1 MQKRGLFG
9 MNGFMVFLLTGF
21 SCTARAQQV
30 GNLILIDAENK
41 EAFSVRIGDEFYTSS
56 RHGHLVLP
64 HLKDTVYRLNL
75 RFPRKNLAE
84 QVFPVTVHNKDLG
97 FILKGADSSWIL
109 YNWQSR
115 QTIHPVSE
123 HDSSRILELGVKRD
137 DGFSRLMAAVVN
149 DTSVMYNTYT
159 GKGFGRDSAVSNQ
172 PPAASRVPSAKSRDS
187 LVAVNDQRPTANGQ
201 QPTANGQP
209 PTANDQRPTANGQR
223 PTANGQRPTA
233 NGQRPTTNG
242 QRPTAL
248 PGIQKIREVS
258 LKISRKMVF
267 LDKGQDGQTDTITLF
282 VYFENTDPQL
292 VKQAGRLPVTGQKA
306 KPVPVACTQLATD
319 GDLESLR
326 TAILEANTDKQKIA
340 AASGVFALKCFSVS
354 QVRLLAALFVSDKSK
369 YNLMDAAL
377 GHITDRDHFRE
388 LADMYTD
395 RNFQKKFLV
404 MAEKRS

>member
-9 MNGFMVFLLTGF
+9 MNGFLVFLLTGF
-21 SCTARAQQV
+21 SCTVRAQQT

-75 RFPRKNLAE
+75 RFPRKNLVE

-123 HDSSRILELGVKRD
+123 RDSSRILELGVKRD

-159 GKGFGRDSAVSNQ
+159 GKGFGRDTAVSNQ
-172 PPAASRVPSAKSRDS
+172 PPAASGISSAKSRDS
-187 LVAVNDQRPTANGQ
+187 LVAVNS
-201 QPTANGQP
+201 
-209 PTANDQRPTANGQR
+209 
-223 PTANGQRPTA
+223 
-233 NGQRPTTNG
+233 QRPTT
-242 QRPTAL
+242 L

-282 VYFENTDPQL
+282 VYFENTDPRL
-292 VKQAGRLPVTGQKA
+292 VKQAGGLPVTGQKD
-306 KPVPVACTQLATD
+306 KPVHVACTQLATD

>member
-21 SCTARAQQV
+21 SCTVRAQQA

-123 HDSSRILELGVKRD
+123 RDSSRILELGVKRD

-187 LVAVNDQRPTANGQ
+187 LVAVKVQRPAANDQPPMAIDQRPTANV
-201 QPTANGQP
+201 
-209 PTANDQRPTANGQR
+209 QRPTS
-223 PTANGQRPTA
+223 
-233 NGQRPTTNG
+233 NG

-282 VYFENTDPQL
+282 VYFENTDPRL
-292 VKQAGRLPVTGQKA
+292 VKQASGRPAAESKV
-306 KPVPVACTQLATD
+306 KPGPVACTQLATD

-326 TAILEANTDKQKIA
+326 TTILEANTDKQKIA
-340 AASGVFALKCFSVS
+340 AASGAFALKCFSVS
-354 QVRLLAALFVSDKSK
+354 QVRLLAALFVSDKVEIQPDGCGAGT
-369 YNLMDAAL
+369 YN
-377 GHITDRDHFRE
+377 R
-388 LADMYTD
+388 
-395 RNFQKKFLV
+395 
-404 MAEKRS
+404 

>member
-9 MNGFMVFLLTGF
+9 MNGFMVVLLTGF
-21 SCTARAQQV
+21 SCTVRAQQA

-84 QVFPVTVHNKDLG
+84 QVFPVTVHKKDLG

-209 PTANDQRPTANGQR
+209 PTANGQPPTANGQP
-223 PTANGQRPTA
+223 PTANGQP
-233 NGQRPTTNG
+233 
-242 QRPTAL
+242 PTAL

-282 VYFENTDPQL
+282 VYFENTDPRL

-340 AASGVFALKCFSVS
+340 AASGAFALKCFSVS

-395 RNFQKKFLV
+395 KNFQKKFLV